1 MTSATATKATTRKT
15 GAAKSTAIKS
25 QSIYSSTQSRF
36 ATSKL
41 IQNLGSSNDGIQF
54 DFSNPL
60 RTVFG
65 RD

>member
-1 MTSATATKATTRKT
+1 MTSATATKSTVKKT
-15 GAAKSTAIKS
+15 SAAKSSTVKT

-41 IQNLGSSNDGIQF
+41 IQNLGSFNDGVQF
-54 DFSNPL
+54 DFSSGL
-60 RTVFG
+60 RTAFG